1 LGWVGLTALAKKT
14 KMKDLKNFRA
24 KLMIK
29 DVKHDR

>member
-1 LGWVGLTALAKKT
+1 LEVKGRV
-14 KMKDLKNFRA
+14 KDLKNARA

>member
-1 LGWVGLTALAKKT
+1 VTALAKKA

-29 DVKHDR
+29 VVKHDR